1 VTASP
6 RGLVGR
12 AKRREALERQGWLS
26 AKLRAYE
33 QAKIEGCDFEQA
45 LPGPKG
51 ESQGGDE

>member
-1 VTASP
+1 
-6 RGLVGR
+6 VGR

-26 AKLRAYE
+26 TKLRAYE
-33 QAKIEGCDFEQA
+33 QTKIEGCDFEQA